1 MVPAKVWGYGRPIAT
16 GTAVCDWKNNGFLSS
31 THLELCVSVFGY
43 SGESLR
49 LGYAD
54 KLYGDYVSVEDVID
68 TAQHIPSLGK
78 SRAIVSL
85 DAASVVSCSLTERS
99 AEEETPITR
108 AVSVPLCVCVRKL
121 RSLLI
126 YGILCIYKG
135 CDHSIRKG
143 RRISKGD
150 TRNTVESTGQ

>member
-16 GTAVCDWKNNGFLSS
+16 GVYTEYGGAVAKNTEDYGFLSS
-31 THLELCVSVFGY
+31 THLELCVSVLGY

-54 KLYGDYVSVEDVID
+54 KLYRDYASVEDVID

-78 SRAIVSL
+78 SQMIVSL

-99 AEEETPITR
+99 TEEETPIAR
-108 AVSVPLCVCVRKL
+108 AVSVPLCVCAHSSLITGIVR
-121 RSLLI
+121 
-126 YGILCIYKG
+126 
-135 CDHSIRKG
+135 
-143 RRISKGD
+143 D
-150 TRNTVESTGQ
+150 TTITPLQ